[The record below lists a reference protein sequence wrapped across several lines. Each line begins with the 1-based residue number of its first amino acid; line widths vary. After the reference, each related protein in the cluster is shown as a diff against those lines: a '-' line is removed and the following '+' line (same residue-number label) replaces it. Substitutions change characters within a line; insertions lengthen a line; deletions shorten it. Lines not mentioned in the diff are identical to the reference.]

1 MKIKFLSV
9 ILCSFATAII
19 VSSCLSS
26 DEKNIEYSSDDTIH
40 AFAIDTIYG
49 ENYAFTIDNA
59 NNKIYNVDSLPVSS
73 DTIINK
79 VLIKTLTVSG
89 YVTSA
94 DTLFNVADSLD
105 LSKTM
110 EKPLELTVHSADG
123 KYTRKYSVEVR
134 RHKQDPDSL
143 NWNKMTDSFSA
154 GEITGTQK
162 SVVLNNRIW
171 TYGSYSVAF
180 SASVNDGKS
189 WTKSAVTGLPADT
202 KMHSLMVFGSKIFAA
217 TQSGK
222 LFYSENGTSW
232 SEWTALSGHVVALT
246 AAFPNSLAAVVEAN
260 GKNLFAISD
269 NALTS
274 WQTGLEVPAAFPLE
288 NISTTVFTSRTQ
300 MTTAFIA
307 GKSTTN
313 TTPWFSFDGL
323 EWIDSET
330 TSSYALPAMTSP
342 YIMRYSNKFYAF
354 GGDFSALYVSEEGI
368 VWKPAETKTLLPSQF
383 KGRQNCSAVVDA
395 NNYIWI
401 MWSKTAGATDEVWR
415 GRINKLG
422 FIINND

>member
-162 SVVLNNRIW
+162 SVVFNNHIW
-171 TYGSYSVAF
+171 TYGSYSVL
-180 SASVNDGKS
+180 SV
-189 WTKSAVTGLPADT
+189 
-202 KMHSLMVFGSKIFAA
+202 
-217 TQSGK
+217 
-222 LFYSENGTSW
+222 
-232 SEWTALSGHVVALT
+232 
-246 AAFPNSLAAVVEAN
+246 
-260 GKNLFAISD
+260 
-269 NALTS
+269 
-274 WQTGLEVPAAFPLE
+274 
-288 NISTTVFTSRTQ
+288 
-300 MTTAFIA
+300 
-307 GKSTTN
+307 
-313 TTPWFSFDGL
+313 
-323 EWIDSET
+323 
-330 TSSYALPAMTSP
+330 
-342 YIMRYSNKFYAF
+342 
-354 GGDFSALYVSEEGI
+354 
-368 VWKPAETKTLLPSQF
+368 LL
-383 KGRQNCSAVVDA
+383 
-395 NNYIWI
+395 
-401 MWSKTAGATDEVWR
+401 
-415 GRINKLG
+415 
-422 FIINND
+422 